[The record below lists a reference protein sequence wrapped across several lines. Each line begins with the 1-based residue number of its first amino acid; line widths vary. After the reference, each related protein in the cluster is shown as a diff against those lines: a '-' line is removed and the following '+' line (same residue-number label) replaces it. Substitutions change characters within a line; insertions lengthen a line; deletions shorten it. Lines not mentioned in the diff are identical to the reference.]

1 MHISLGYGN
10 GVIEADIDEARVDAV
25 LRPNDITYPDSEAEL
40 IRNALKNPIG
50 TGTIKETFGPG
61 ESVCIVTSDITRPCP
76 SYKMLPPLLE
86 ELDQAGVRNE
96 DILIV
101 FALGAHRKHTPE
113 EIEHLVGTDIA
124 NQYRCVDMESDDVVL
139 VGTSSNGT
147 PFEVFRPVAE
157 ASRRICLG
165 NIEYHYFAGYSGGI
179 KAIVPGVCSHRTI
192 QANHTFMVDERA
204 ATGNLKD
211 NPVRDDMEEMLGFL
225 SVDMILNVVL
235 APDKTILHASAGDCI
250 KAHRAGCAYLD
261 GLYRFPLKRGA
272 DIVIVTPRRLSQGPE
287 HLPGP
292 EGPGQRHLRGAPR
305 RGHHLDGGLPGGIR
319 LGRLRAVARRG
330 EQPGRSHKT
339 DSDQVPVG
347 RTQGCGHRHDRKKG
361 RRVHDLGAGR
371 CNHGEHVRHPLP
383 GYQDG
388 TEKGRGKAWPG
399 CADRGHAL
407 RRLHA
412 PGRGCRLTKA
422 NQNVIISDIFKRIK
436 TINDNEELIMA
447 LFTKEEALE
456 YHSIGRKGKVEVV
469 PVKPCVTQKH
479 LSMAYSPG
487 VAEACMAIHADP
499 EKVYEYTGKGNLVGV
514 VSNGTAV
521 LGLGNIG
528 PEAGKPVME
537 GKGVLFKVFGDVD
550 VYDIDLNVTD
560 PDKLCEVVKALEP
573 TFGGINLEDIKAPE
587 CFYIEEKL
595 KKEMNIPVFHD
606 DQHGTAIVTA
616 AGMMNAIEIS
626 GKDAADMRVVISG
639 AGAAAIACTNL
650 YRNMGVKFENIAM
663 FDSKGHINKSRT
675 DLNEFKQQY
684 ATEKTYASLAEAMV
698 GADCFLGLSKAGVV
712 SKEMVKS
719 MSDNCPI
726 IFACANP
733 DPEISYTDA
742 KEARPDCIMGTGR
755 SDFPNQVNNVLGFPF
770 IFRAR
775 STAAP
780 RPLPRR

>member
-10 GVIEADIDEARVDAV
+10 GVIEADIDDARVDAV

-272 DIVIVTPRRLSQGPE
+272 DIVIVTPGGYPKDLNIYQA
-287 HLPGP
+287 
-292 EGPGQRHLRGAPR
+292 QKA
-305 RGHHLDGGLPGGIR
+305 LDNATYAVRPGG
-319 LGRLRAVARRG
+319 
-330 EQPGRSHKT
+330 
-339 DSDQVPVG
+339 
-347 RTQGCGHRHDRKKG
+347 
-361 RRVHDLGAGR
+361 
-371 CNHGEHVRHPLP
+371 
-383 GYQDG
+383 
-388 TEKGRGKAWPG
+388 
-399 CADRGHAL
+399 
-407 RRLHA
+407 
-412 PGRGCRLTKA
+412 
-422 NQNVIISDIFKRIK
+422 VIIWTAACQEGYGSAVFEQWLDEANSPDDLIKRIR
-436 TINDNEELIMA
+436 
-447 LFTKEEALE
+447 TKF
-456 YHSIGRKGKVEVV
+456 
-469 PVKPCVTQKH
+469 Q
-479 LSMAYSPG
+479 
-487 VAEACMAIHADP
+487 
-499 EKVYEYTGKGNLVGV
+499 
-514 VSNGTAV
+514 
-521 LGLGNIG
+521 LGGH
-528 PEAGKPVME
+528 K
-537 GKGVLFKVFGDVD
+537 
-550 VYDIDLNVTD
+550 
-560 PDKLCEVVKALEP
+560 
-573 TFGGINLEDIKAPE
+573 
-587 CFYIEEKL
+587 
-595 KKEMNIPVFHD
+595 
-606 DQHGTAIVTA
+606 
-616 AGMMNAIEIS
+616 
-626 GKDAADMRVVISG
+626 
-639 AGAAAIACTNL
+639 AAAIA
-650 YRNMGVKFENIAM
+650 M
-663 FDSKGHINKSRT
+663 
-675 DLNEFKQQY
+675 
-684 ATEKTYASLAEAMV
+684 TEKKADVYMISELEDATMENMFVIPCTDIKTALKKAEAR
-698 GADCFLGLSKAGVV
+698 LGLDARIVV
-712 SKEMVKS
+712 MPYGGSTLPAV
-719 MSDNCPI
+719 D
-726 IFACANP
+726 AN
-733 DPEISYTDA
+733 
-742 KEARPDCIMGTGR
+742 
-755 SDFPNQVNNVLGFPF
+755 
-770 IFRAR
+770 
-775 STAAP
+775 
-780 RPLPRR
+780 